1 MSAGLSIASRLR
13 STLGVF
19 KISIMVSIAGFI
31 VEVLIMIIAPSVIL
45 LTDIL
50 HWSIDLTLEAIFIL
64 VVYLA
69 SRATKRFLWSAVMI
83 EEMTLVFA
91 ISIILSIYGFFFID
105 YLSTVLKTGGVSTQ
119 SLLSALATAIGAV
132 DTLAVYIILS
142 RGFEKYR
149 LEILRFERT
158 HSLIDLVSSILA
170 TIGIAL
176 TVYTKSYVVELL
188 FTFIAMF
195 FVLHSL
201 LEIISDVFN
210 TLAGRNVDYELRAKI
225 RESLIEQFRNI
236 EIRDVD
242 ARKAGSLYVVSVE
255 VLVDPETTVREVHE
269 LRNKIIKSVLTL
281 SDLVCHVDV
290 KFYPKWLRRVRYTRA
305 KKRLWFR
312 GSRGKER

>member
-1 MSAGLSIASRLR
+1 MSAGLSITSRLR
-13 STLGVF
+13 NTLGVF
-19 KISIMVSIAGFI
+19 KISIMISIAGFI

-69 SRATKRFLWSAVMI
+69 SRSTKRFLWSAVMI

-91 ISIILSIYGFFFID
+91 ISIILSIYGFIFID
-105 YLSTVLKTGGVSTQ
+105 YLSTVLKTGIVSTQ
-119 SLLSALATAIGAV
+119 SLLAALATAIGAV
-132 DTLAVYIILS
+132 DTLVVYIVLS

-149 LEILRFERT
+149 LELLRFERT

-170 TIGIAL
+170 TIGILL
-176 TVYTKSYVVELL
+176 TVYTRSYVVELL
-188 FTFIAMF
+188 FTFIVMF

-201 LEIISDVFN
+201 LEIVSDVFN
-210 TLAGRNVDYELRAKI
+210 TLAGRNIDYELRAKI
-225 RESLIEQFRNI
+225 RESLIEQFHGI
-236 EIRDVD
+236 ELRDVD

-269 LRNKIIKSVLTL
+269 LRSRIIKSVLTL

-290 KFYPKWLRRVRYTRA
+290 KFYPKWLRRARYPKA
-305 KKRLWFR
+305 KKKPWFR
-312 GSRGKER
+312 GFKGKER